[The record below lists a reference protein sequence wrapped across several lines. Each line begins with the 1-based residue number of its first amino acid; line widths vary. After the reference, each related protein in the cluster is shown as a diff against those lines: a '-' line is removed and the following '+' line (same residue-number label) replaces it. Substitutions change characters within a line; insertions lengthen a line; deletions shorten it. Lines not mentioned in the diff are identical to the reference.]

1 MSIEESNRVSP
12 VLAQQACHRF
22 FYLHE
27 SRENVMA
34 QLNIS
39 SVELEMALRR
49 KKQQRTTNK
58 T

>member
-1 MSIEESNRVSP
+1 MKIEEANQIPS

-27 SRENVMA
+27 SRENIMA

-49 KKQQRTTNK
+49 KNK
-58 T
+58 HQTKT